1 MNKKIILLLALLLM
15 LSTAMLVSAQN
26 VGVKPGDWITYSVSF
41 TGTPDPTHE
50 VTSANMTV
58 LAVQGKTIQVNILST
73 YSNGTQVSTNSTLDL
88 ATGYLIDN
96 FIIPSGL
103 TTGNEFNSN
112 MGNMGKM
119 MITNTTQGTCVGAT
133 RTVVSATYGNNTY
146 FWDQATG
153 VSVEGIT
160 VEPNYTMHSLA
171 TNTNMWT
178 PQTTS
183 GSYPDMMLIYVV
195 IIVIVVIIIIV
206 AAALAMS
213 RRRR

>member
-1 MNKKIILLLALLLM
+1 M
-15 LSTAMLVSAQN
+15 LSTVIMASAQK
-26 VGVKPGDWITYSVSF
+26 VGVKPGDWVTYTVSF
-41 TGTPDPTHE
+41 TGTPDPSHE

-58 LAVQGKTIQVNILST
+58 LAVQGTTIQVNILST
-73 YSNGTQVSTNSTLDL
+73 YSNGTQVSTNSTLDF
-88 ATGYLIDN
+88 ATGNLIDN

-103 TTGNEFNSN
+103 TTGSEFNSN

-133 RTVVSATYGNNTY
+133 RTVVSASYGNNTY

-153 VSVEGIT
+153 VSVEGIS
-160 VEPNYTMHSLA
+160 VQPDYTMHSLA

-178 PQTTS
+178 LPTS
-183 GSYPDMMLIYVV
+183 NSSPDMTLIYVA

-206 AAALAMS
+206 AAALAIS
-213 RRRR
+213 RRR